1 MWQSGFLLPRQHL
14 NKSRVEQSGTCL
26 FLLKRRGRGVLI
38 CEKYVPETVRNAK
51 RNVWNTTSVGAGS

>member
-1 MWQSGFLLPRQHL
+1 M
-14 NKSRVEQSGTCL
+14 
-26 FLLKRRGRGVLI
+26 LI